1 MFCVNETVMYG
12 NSGVCTI
19 VDIRPEKFG
28 AEEVLYY
35 ILKPVYHE
43 RSTIYCPVDN
53 EKIKIRKLLSK
64 QEVYDLIQLMPDA
77 ETQWIDNEQQR
88 KLQFNNL
95 LKSGSHE
102 DLVRLIKTIYL
113 NRDEK
118 AKTGKKFHAADERV
132 MKEAESLLYEEL
144 AHVLHIEPDDVVA
157 FIAGQLEPDDE
168 AKNA

>member
-1 MFCVNETVMYG
+1 MFNVNDTVMYG

-19 VDIRPEKFG
+19 VDIRTEKFG
-28 AEEVLYY
+28 PEEVLYY

-53 EKIKIRKLLSK
+53 EKIKIRKLLSE
-64 QEVYDLIQLMPDA
+64 QEVYDLIQLMPEA
-77 ETQWIDNEQQR
+77 ETQWIENEQQR
-88 KLQFNNL
+88 KLQFSTL

-102 DLVRLIKTIYL
+102 NLVRLIRTIYL

-118 AKTGKKFHAADERV
+118 AKAGKKFHAADERV
-132 MKEAESLLYEEL
+132 MKEAEGLLYEEL
-144 AHVLHIEPDDVVA
+144 AHVLHIDPDDVMD
-157 FIAGQLEPDDE
+157 FIAGQLEPDQQ